1 MYISSV
7 TLSFEISRSKVKIL
21 ERVFKLY
28 LSIYL
33 TFIYFLLFSSAPVIL
48 IITHPVLMAYGLI
61 LYAVLVRI
69 RLRILRIRWFIYLLV
84 LIFLGGVIVLI
95 IYITSIAANEKF
107 NSQLKKR
114 LRRLIL
120 AILLVS
126 LRITMLPTLEKVV
139 FLENTPTFLM
149 SLIEARSSLM
159 YFWITFYLLLVLI
172 SVVKIV
178 KLEEGPLVR
187 RLWPL

>member
-1 MYISSV
+1 
-7 TLSFEISRSKVKIL
+7 
-21 ERVFKLY
+21 
-28 LSIYL
+28 
-33 TFIYFLLFSSAPVIL
+33 
-48 IITHPVLMAYGLI
+48 MAYGLI

-69 RLRILRIRWFIYLLV
+69 RLRTLRIRWFIYLLV

-114 LRRLIL
+114 FRRLIL

-126 LRITMLPTLEKVV
+126 LRITILPALEKVV

>member
-1 MYISSV
+1 
-7 TLSFEISRSKVKIL
+7 
-21 ERVFKLY
+21 
-28 LSIYL
+28 
-33 TFIYFLLFSSAPVIL
+33 
-48 IITHPVLMAYGLI
+48 MAYGLI

-69 RLRILRIRWFIYLLV
+69 RLRTLRIRWFIYLLV

-126 LRITMLPTLEKVV
+126 LRITILPALEKVV

-159 YFWITFYLLLVLI
+159 YF
-172 SVVKIV
+172 
-178 KLEEGPLVR
+178 
-187 RLWPL
+187 